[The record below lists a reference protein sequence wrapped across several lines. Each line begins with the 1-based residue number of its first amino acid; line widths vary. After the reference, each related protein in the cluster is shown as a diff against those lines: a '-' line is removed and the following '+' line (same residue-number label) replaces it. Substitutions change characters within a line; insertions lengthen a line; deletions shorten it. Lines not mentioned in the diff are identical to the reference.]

1 MNIKDLHTT
10 ENPVSAIPIFKNG
23 SSLSIS
29 IRILK
34 GEVLKEH
41 ITKVPALLICF
52 EGNALFENEDGLKEN
67 LLPGDYIHIQP
78 FLKHWVKGIEDC
90 QLLLLK

>member
-1 MNIKDLHTT
+1 MNIRNLHST
-10 ENPVSAIPIFKNG
+10 EKPVSAIQIFKNEA
-23 SSLSIS
+23 SPAVS

-34 GEVLKEH
+34 GEILKEH

-52 EGNALFENEDGLKEN
+52 EGNALFENEAGLSEP
-67 LLPGDYIHIQP
+67 LLPGDYIHIEP
-78 FLKHWVKGIEDC
+78 FVKHWVKGIEET